1 MDNWQYLIQIFHLF
15 LRRHPTLI
23 EKYPKSYDQHFQPTN
38 SHFIHQLDTKGAQA
52 RLEADEKSDEET
64 EWAEKVKRRRQ
75 RTHHS
80 WVDAEHPG
88 CQLAGHLLLDRAP
101 GNFHVQ
107 ARSPHHDLVPHM
119 TNVSHLVHHLSVGEP
134 FAERLMEENSI
145 IPPEVRNKLKPMNGN
160 AYVTFELHEAHHHY
174 IKIVTT
180 NVEGL
185 RRGNREFKAYQ
196 ILENSQLSY
205 YRNDVVPE
213 AKFMYD
219 LSPIA
224 VTYEWESKTWY
235 DYVTSIMAIVGGTF
249 TVVGMLESSI
259 SKASTGARRITKKM
273 SKR

>member
-1 MDNWQYLIQIFHLF
+1 M
-15 LRRHPTLI
+15 
-23 EKYPKSYDQHFQPTN
+23 
-38 SHFIHQLDTKGAQA
+38 
-52 RLEADEKSDEET
+52 
-64 EWAEKVKRRRQ
+64 
-75 RTHHS
+75 HHS

-101 GNFHVQ
+101 GNFHIQ

-119 TNVSHLVHHLSVGEP
+119 TNVSHIVHHLSVGEP

-145 IPPEVRNKLKPMNGN
+145 IPAQVRDKLKPMNGN

-196 ILENSQLSY
+196 ILENSQLSF

-224 VTYEWESKTWY
+224 VTYEWESRTWY

-259 SKASTGARRITKKM
+259 SKVSSGTRTIRKKM
-273 SKR
+273 NKR

>member
-1 MDNWQYLIQIFHLF
+1 M
-15 LRRHPTLI
+15 
-23 EKYPKSYDQHFQPTN
+23 
-38 SHFIHQLDTKGAQA
+38 
-52 RLEADEKSDEET
+52 
-64 EWAEKVKRRRQ
+64 
-75 RTHHS
+75 HHS

-145 IPPEVRNKLKPMNGN
+145 IPPQVRDKLKPMNGK
-160 AYVTFELHEAHHHY
+160 AYVTFDLHEAHHHY

-259 SKASTGARRITKKM
+259 TKVSTGTRRITKKM

>member
-1 MDNWQYLIQIFHLF
+1 LTI
-15 LRRHPTLI
+15 
-23 EKYPKSYDQHFQPTN
+23 
-38 SHFIHQLDTKGAQA
+38 GAKA
-52 RLEADEKSDEET
+52 RLEEADKSDEET

-75 RTHHS
+75 RMHHR
-80 WVDAEHPG
+80 WVDEEHPG

-101 GNFHVQ
+101 GNFHIQ

-134 FAERLMEENSI
+134 FAERLMEDNSI
-145 IPPEVRNKLKPMNGN
+145 IPPHVRNKLKPMNGN
-160 AYVTFELHEAHHHY
+160 AYITQDIHEAYHHY

-185 RRGNREFKAYQ
+185 RRGNRVFKAYQ
-196 ILENSQLSY
+196 ILQNSQLSY
-205 YRNDVVPE
+205 YESDIVPE

-224 VTYEWESKTWY
+224 VSYEWESRTWY
-235 DYVTSIMAIVGGTF
+235 DYITSVMAIIGGTF

-259 SKASTGARRITKKM
+259 ARASEGRRRL
-273 SKR
+273 SKRMSSR

>member
-1 MDNWQYLIQIFHLF
+1 MN
-15 LRRHPTLI
+15 T
-23 EKYPKSYDQHFQPTN
+23 T
-38 SHFIHQLDTKGAQA
+38 GAQA
-52 RLEADEKSDEET
+52 RLEEDDKSGEET
-64 EWAEKVKRRRQ
+64 EWEEKVKRRRQ
-75 RTHHS
+75 RMHHS
-80 WVDAEHPG
+80 WVDSEHPG

-119 TNVSHLVHHLSVGEP
+119 TNVSHQVHHLSVGEP

-145 IPPEVRNKLKPMNGN
+145 IPPQVRNKLKPMNGN
-160 AYVTFELHEAHHHY
+160 VYVTNELHEAYHHY

-185 RRGNREFKAYQ
+185 KRGNREFKAYQ
-196 ILENSQLSY
+196 ILQNSQLSY
-205 YRNDVVPE
+205 YRTDVVPE

-224 VTYEWESKTWY
+224 VTYEWESRTWY
-235 DYVTSIMAIVGGTF
+235 DYITSVMAIIGGTF

-259 SKASTGARRITKKM
+259 AKVSSGTKRISKKL
-273 SKR
+273 SKH

>member
-1 MDNWQYLIQIFHLF
+1 MTI
-15 LRRHPTLI
+15 
-23 EKYPKSYDQHFQPTN
+23 
-38 SHFIHQLDTKGAQA
+38 GAKA
-52 RLEADEKSDEET
+52 RLEEADKSDEET

-75 RTHHS
+75 RMHHS
-80 WVDAEHPG
+80 WVDEEHPG

-101 GNFHVQ
+101 GNFHIQ

-134 FAERLMEENSI
+134 FAERLMEDNSI
-145 IPPEVRNKLKPMNGN
+145 IPPHVRNKLKPMNGN
-160 AYVTFELHEAHHHY
+160 AYITQDIHEAYHHY

-185 RRGNREFKAYQ
+185 RRGNRVFKAYQ
-196 ILENSQLSY
+196 ILQNSQLSY
-205 YRNDVVPE
+205 YESDIVPE

-224 VTYEWESKTWY
+224 VSYEWESRTWY
-235 DYVTSIMAIVGGTF
+235 DYITSVMAIIGGTF

-259 SKASTGARRITKKM
+259 ARASEGRRRL
-273 SKR
+273 SKRMSSR

>member
-1 MDNWQYLIQIFHLF
+1 M
-15 LRRHPTLI
+15 
-23 EKYPKSYDQHFQPTN
+23 
-38 SHFIHQLDTKGAQA
+38 
-52 RLEADEKSDEET
+52 
-64 EWAEKVKRRRQ
+64 
-75 RTHHS
+75 HHS

-101 GNFHVQ
+101 GNFHIQ

-119 TNVSHLVHHLSVGEP
+119 TNVSHIVHHLSVGEP

-145 IPPEVRNKLKPMNGN
+145 IPAQVRDKLKPMNGN

-224 VTYEWESKTWY
+224 VTYEWESRTWY

-259 SKASTGARRITKKM
+259 SKVSSGTRTIRKKM
-273 SKR
+273 NKR

>member
-1 MDNWQYLIQIFHLF
+1 LTI
-15 LRRHPTLI
+15 
-23 EKYPKSYDQHFQPTN
+23 
-38 SHFIHQLDTKGAQA
+38 GAKA
-52 RLEADEKSDEET
+52 RLEEADKSDEET

-75 RTHHS
+75 RMHHS
-80 WVDAEHPG
+80 WVDEEHPG

-101 GNFHVQ
+101 GNFHIQ

-134 FAERLMEENSI
+134 FAERLMEDNSI
-145 IPPEVRNKLKPMNGN
+145 IPPHVRNKLKPMNGN
-160 AYVTFELHEAHHHY
+160 AYITQDIHEAYHHY

-185 RRGNREFKAYQ
+185 RRGNRVFKAYQ
-196 ILENSQLSY
+196 ILQNSQLSY
-205 YRNDVVPE
+205 YESDIVPE

-224 VTYEWESKTWY
+224 VSYEWESRTWY
-235 DYVTSIMAIVGGTF
+235 DYITSVMAIIGGTF

-259 SKASTGARRITKKM
+259 ARASEGRRRL
-273 SKR
+273 SKRMSSR